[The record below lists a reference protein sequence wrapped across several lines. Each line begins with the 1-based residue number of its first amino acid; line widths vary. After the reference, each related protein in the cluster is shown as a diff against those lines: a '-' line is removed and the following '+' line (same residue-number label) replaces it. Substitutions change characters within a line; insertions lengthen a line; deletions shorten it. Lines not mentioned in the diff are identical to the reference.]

1 MAKYTKTSKEMLLD
15 AINIENN
22 LQNNP
27 LTWNQIAAGFPE
39 KVTSAGA
46 DKNTRLIIYGLK
58 QGGYKGTVTLKYDRI
73 SLPEI
78 FRNVTPVVV
87 TEPVALLSQLLPKL
101 NKTYGLSLDKDDIIE
116 QSVADLGE
124 DFLITVQLRAGCV
137 AWEGDFELRFTKFR
151 PKLKDVIADNVLDV
165 IVAPF
170 PMGAKPR
177 AEYVAYGYDYS
188 TMSET
193 FKTWAVNR
201 TLTQDDIDELNETV
215 QGRKLVNATGA
226 NAAAGEVALA
236 GAKVTSI
243 NTVTENSLF
252 NVKYEKA
259 IVITLAATSNYEGQ
273 LIIHY
278 SSL

>member
-124 DFLITVQLRAGCV
+124 DFLITVQLRSGCV

-165 IVAPF
+165 IIAPF
-170 PMGAKPR
+170 PMGTKPR

-188 TMSET
+188 TMGET

-215 QGRKLVNATGA
+215 QGLKLVNKTGA
-226 NAAAGEVALA
+226 NAAAGEIALS

-243 NTVTENSLF
+243 NTVTANSLF
-252 NVKYEKA
+252 NVMYEKA

>member
-124 DFLITVQLRAGCV
+124 DFLITVQLRSGCV

-188 TMSET
+188 TMGET

-201 TLTQDDIDELNETV
+201 TLTQNDIDELNETV
-215 QGRKLVNATGA
+215 QGLKLVNATGA
-226 NAAAGEVALA
+226 NAAAGEIALA

-252 NVKYEKA
+252 NVMYEKA
-259 IVITLAATSNYEGQ
+259 IVITLAAPSNYEGQ

>member
-27 LTWNQIAAGFPE
+27 LTWNQIAAGFPD

-124 DFLITVQLRAGCV
+124 DFLITVQLRSGCV

-188 TMSET
+188 TMGET

-215 QGRKLVNATGA
+215 QGLKLVNKTGA
-226 NAAAGEVALA
+226 NAAAGEIALS

-243 NTVTENSLF
+243 NTVTANSLF
-252 NVKYEKA
+252 NVMYEKA

>member
-39 KVTSAGA
+39 KVTSVGA

-188 TMSET
+188 TMGET

-215 QGRKLVNATGA
+215 QGLKLVNKTGA
-226 NAAAGEVALA
+226 NAAAGEIALS

-243 NTVTENSLF
+243 NTVTANSLF
-252 NVKYEKA
+252 NIMYEKA

>member
-39 KVTSAGA
+39 KVTTPGA
-46 DKNTRLIIYGLK
+46 DKNTRLVIYGLK

-101 NKTYGLSLDKDDIIE
+101 NKTYGLSLDKDDIVE
-116 QSVADLGE
+116 QSVAALGD
-124 DFLITVQLRAGCV
+124 DFLITVQLRGGCV

-151 PKLKDVIADNVLDV
+151 PKLRDIIADNVLDV

-170 PMGAKPR
+170 PMGTKPR

-188 TMSET
+188 TMGET

-215 QGRKLVNATGA
+215 QGLKLVNQTGA
-226 NAAAGEVALA
+226 NARPGEIALA

-243 NTVTENSLF
+243 NNVTENSLF
-252 NVKYEKA
+252 NVMYEKA
-259 IVITLAATSNYEGQ
+259 IVITLAATSNYDGQ

>member
-124 DFLITVQLRAGCV
+124 DFLITVQLRSGCV

-188 TMSET
+188 TMGET

-215 QGRKLVNATGA
+215 QGLKLVNKTGA
-226 NAAAGEVALA
+226 NAAAGEIALS

-252 NVKYEKA
+252 NVMYEKA

-278 SSL
+278 SSR

>member
-124 DFLITVQLRAGCV
+124 DFLITVQLRSGCV

-188 TMSET
+188 TMGET

-215 QGRKLVNATGA
+215 QGLKLVNKTGA
-226 NAAAGEVALA
+226 NAAAGEIALS

-243 NTVTENSLF
+243 NTVAANSLF
-252 NVKYEKA
+252 NIMYEKA

>member
-124 DFLITVQLRAGCV
+124 DFLITVQLRSGCV

-188 TMSET
+188 TMGET

-215 QGRKLVNATGA
+215 QGLKLVNKTGA
-226 NAAAGEVALA
+226 NAAAGEIALS

-243 NTVTENSLF
+243 NTVTANSLF
-252 NVKYEKA
+252 NVMYEKA

-278 SSL
+278 SSR

>member
-124 DFLITVQLRAGCV
+124 DFLITVQLRSGCV

-151 PKLKDVIADNVLDV
+151 PKLKDVIADNVLNV

-188 TMSET
+188 TMGET

-215 QGRKLVNATGA
+215 QGLKLVNKTGA
-226 NAAAGEVALA
+226 NAAAGEIALS

-243 NTVTENSLF
+243 NTVTANSLF
-252 NVKYEKA
+252 NIMYEKA

>member
-124 DFLITVQLRAGCV
+124 DFLITVQLRSGCV

-188 TMSET
+188 TMGET

-215 QGRKLVNATGA
+215 QGLKLVNKTGA
-226 NAAAGEVALA
+226 NAAAGEIALS

-243 NTVTENSLF
+243 NTVTANSLF
-252 NVKYEKA
+252 NVMYEKA
-259 IVITLAATSNYEGQ
+259 ILITLAATSNYEGQ

>member
-124 DFLITVQLRAGCV
+124 DFLITVQLRSGCV

-188 TMSET
+188 TMGET

-201 TLTQDDIDELNETV
+201 TLTQNDIDELNETV
-215 QGRKLVNATGA
+215 QGLKLVNATGA
-226 NAAAGEVALA
+226 NAAAGEIALA

-252 NVKYEKA
+252 NVMYEKA

>member
-124 DFLITVQLRAGCV
+124 DFLITVQLRSGCV

-201 TLTQDDIDELNETV
+201 TLTQNDIDELNETV
-215 QGRKLVNATGA
+215 QGLKLVNATGA
-226 NAAAGEVALA
+226 NAAAGEIALA

-252 NVKYEKA
+252 NVMYEKA

>member
-124 DFLITVQLRAGCV
+124 DFLITVQLRSGCV

-188 TMSET
+188 TMGET

-215 QGRKLVNATGA
+215 QGLKLVNKTGA
-226 NAAAGEVALA
+226 NAAAGEIALS

-243 NTVTENSLF
+243 NTVTANSLF
-252 NVKYEKA
+252 NVMYEKA

>member
-87 TEPVALLSQLLPKL
+87 TESVALLSQLLPKL

-188 TMSET
+188 TMGET

-215 QGRKLVNATGA
+215 QGLKLVNKTGA
-226 NAAAGEVALA
+226 NAAAGEIALS

-243 NTVTENSLF
+243 NTVTANSLF
-252 NVKYEKA
+252 NVMYEKA

>member
-170 PMGAKPR
+170 PKGTKPR

-215 QGRKLVNATGA
+215 QGRKLVNTTGA

>member
-39 KVTSAGA
+39 KVTTPGA
-46 DKNTRLIIYGLK
+46 DRNTRLIIYGLK

-101 NKTYGLSLDKDDIIE
+101 NKTYGLSLDKDDIVE

-124 DFLITVQLRAGCV
+124 DFLITVQLRGGCV

-151 PKLKDVIADNVLDV
+151 PKLKDIIADNVLDV

-170 PMGAKPR
+170 PMGTKPR

-188 TMSET
+188 TMGET

-215 QGRKLVNATGA
+215 QGLKLVNQTGA
-226 NAAAGEVALA
+226 NAQPGEIALS

-243 NTVTENSLF
+243 NNVTENSLF
-252 NVKYEKA
+252 NVMYEKA
-259 IVITLAATSNYEGQ
+259 IVITLATTSNYEGQ

>member
-87 TEPVALLSQLLPKL
+87 TEPVALLSQLLPEL

-124 DFLITVQLRAGCV
+124 DFLITVQLRSGCV

-188 TMSET
+188 TMGET

-215 QGRKLVNATGA
+215 QGLKLVNKTGA
-226 NAAAGEVALA
+226 NAAAGEIALS

-243 NTVTENSLF
+243 NTVTANSLF
-252 NVKYEKA
+252 NIMYEKA

-278 SSL
+278 SSR

>member
-39 KVTSAGA
+39 KVTTAGA

-124 DFLITVQLRAGCV
+124 DFLITVQLRGGCV

-170 PMGAKPR
+170 PMGTKPR

-215 QGRKLVNATGA
+215 QGLKLVNATGA
-226 NAAAGEVALA
+226 NAAAGEIALA

-252 NVKYEKA
+252 NVMYEKA

>member
-124 DFLITVQLRAGCV
+124 DFLITVQLRSGCV

-188 TMSET
+188 TMGET

-215 QGRKLVNATGA
+215 QGLKLVNKTGA
-226 NAAAGEVALA
+226 NAAAGEIALS

-243 NTVTENSLF
+243 NTVTANSLF
-252 NVKYEKA
+252 NIMYEKA

-278 SSL
+278 SSR

>member
-124 DFLITVQLRAGCV
+124 DFLITVQLRGGCV

-151 PKLKDVIADNVLDV
+151 PKLKDIIADNVLDV
-165 IVAPF
+165 IVTPF
-170 PMGAKPR
+170 PMGTKPR

-188 TMSET
+188 TMGET

-215 QGRKLVNATGA
+215 QGLKLVNKTGA
-226 NAAAGEVALA
+226 NAAAGEIALS

-252 NVKYEKA
+252 NVMYEKA
-259 IVITLAATSNYEGQ
+259 IVITLAATSNYEGR

>member
-124 DFLITVQLRAGCV
+124 DFLITVQLRSGCV

-170 PMGAKPR
+170 PMGTKPR

-188 TMSET
+188 TMGET

-215 QGRKLVNATGA
+215 QGLKLVNKTGA
-226 NAAAGEVALA
+226 NAAAGEIALS

-243 NTVTENSLF
+243 NTVTANSLF
-252 NVKYEKA
+252 NVMYEKA

>member
-124 DFLITVQLRAGCV
+124 DFLITVQLRSGCV

-188 TMSET
+188 TMGET

-215 QGRKLVNATGA
+215 GLKLVNKTGA
-226 NAAAGEVALA
+226 NAAAGEIALS

-243 NTVTENSLF
+243 NTVTANSLF
-252 NVKYEKA
+252 NIMYEKA

>member
-124 DFLITVQLRAGCV
+124 DFLITVQLRGGCV

-170 PMGAKPR
+170 PMGTKPR
-177 AEYVAYGYDYS
+177 AEYAAYGYDYS
-188 TMSET
+188 TMGET

-215 QGRKLVNATGA
+215 QGLKLVNATGA
-226 NAAAGEVALA
+226 NAAAGEIALA

-252 NVKYEKA
+252 NVMYEKA

>member
-124 DFLITVQLRAGCV
+124 DFLITVQLRSGCV

-188 TMSET
+188 TMGET

-215 QGRKLVNATGA
+215 QGLKLVNATGA

-252 NVKYEKA
+252 NVMYEKA

-278 SSL
+278 SSR

>member
-124 DFLITVQLRAGCV
+124 DFLITVQLRSGCV

-188 TMSET
+188 TMGET

-215 QGRKLVNATGA
+215 QGLKLVNKTGA
-226 NAAAGEVALA
+226 NAAAGEIALS

-243 NTVTENSLF
+243 NTVTANSLF
-252 NVKYEKA
+252 NIMYEKA

>member
-170 PMGAKPR
+170 PMGTKPR

-188 TMSET
+188 TMGET

-215 QGRKLVNATGA
+215 QGLKLVNATGA
-226 NAAAGEVALA
+226 NAAAGEIALA

-252 NVKYEKA
+252 NVMYEKA

>member
-188 TMSET
+188 TMGET

-215 QGRKLVNATGA
+215 QGLKLVNKTGA
-226 NAAAGEVALA
+226 NVAAGEIALS

-243 NTVTENSLF
+243 NTVTANSLF
-252 NVKYEKA
+252 NVMYEKA

>member
-124 DFLITVQLRAGCV
+124 DFLITVQLRSGCV

-165 IVAPF
+165 IIAPF
-170 PMGAKPR
+170 PMGTKPR

-188 TMSET
+188 TMGET

-215 QGRKLVNATGA
+215 QGLKLVNKTGA
-226 NAAAGEVALA
+226 NAAAGEIALS

-243 NTVTENSLF
+243 NTVTANSLF
-252 NVKYEKA
+252 NIMYEKA